1 MKITIATCQFPI
13 TSEIRRNLGYVKR
26 QMKAARAKGADLAH
40 FSECCL
46 GGYAGVDL
54 PSLEGY
60 DWDLLQRSV
69 QEVTELARELGLWL
83 ILGSNHRLSG
93 DHRPHNSLYLI
104 DPKGQILDRYDK
116 RFCTGSRTQAED
128 DLSHYSP
135 GNRFVVFEVNGVRCG
150 LQICHDFRYPEL
162 YREYKRREVQLMF
175 PLLPQRRNDAEA
187 QAGPSQRLERAGARH
202 HADLRRQQ
210 LHVDQ
215 REQYEPPREQRFQLR
230 GATGRSD
237 RWPAATAP
245 SRSPDNDHRYRD
257 ALFRR
262 VEGMAIPG
270 DAWRVPQR
278 HAGCRSAVG
287 RPDLPINLV

>member
-104 DPKGQILDRYDK
+104 DPKGQIVDRYDK

-175 PLLPQRRNDAEA
+175 HSYHNGGMTLKHKQDHHNVWSVLVRATMQTYAASNYMWISVNNTSRRESS
-187 QAGPSQRLERAGARH
+187 GSSF
-202 HADLRRQQ
+202 
-210 LHVDQ
+210 VV
-215 REQYEPPREQRFQLR
+215 
-230 GATGRSD
+230 ATGRSD